1 MVYLIG
7 RLISLID
14 NFLNGELPSF
24 QPVRQSV
31 WARHSGNTYT
41 VSGSFFDGGGGEWRA
56 KETGSISS
64 ATSCAPPFHH
74 ELQSDKSVC
83 RRDFVKHFEILFR
96 ALLVN
101 SSTVVQFADIRLQNL
116 FSSKICQF
124 VICLGSKKQRHC
136 LMNGKSED
144 FNREV
149 VGMFVINH
157 INRVELPIWMIM
169 CKTLSDLLFQVCVSL
184 TSHARTQQRE
194 AIKMSSILRRVSL
207 SDGGDIGK

>member
-1 MVYLIG
+1 MVHFIG

-41 VSGSFFDGGGGEWRA
+41 VSGSSFSFDGGGGEWRA

-64 ATSCAPPFHH
+64 ATSCAPPFHR

-83 RRDFVKHFEILFR
+83 RGDFVNHIDMLLW

-101 SSTVVQFADIRLQNL
+101 SSRVVQFADIRLQNL
-116 FSSKICQF
+116 FSSKVCQF
-124 VICLGSKKQRHC
+124 VICLDSKKQRQC
-136 LMNGKSED
+136 LTNGKRED
-144 FNREV
+144 FNLEV
-149 VGMFVINH
+149 VGMLVINH
-157 INRVELPIWMIM
+157 ISRLELPIWMIM
-169 CKTLSDLLFQVCVSL
+169 CKTLCELLFQVCVSL
-184 TSHARTQQRE
+184 TSHARTQ
-194 AIKMSSILRRVSL
+194 
-207 SDGGDIGK
+207 